1 MNKEILIDKLAREH
15 SLTSDEYGVLIE
27 SATPSLADY
36 AAAAADKLRR
46 KYYGTDVYIRG
57 LIEVGNICR
66 NDCLYCGIRASN
78 KHCDRYLLTEEQ
90 IAECCREGYRLG
102 FRTFVLQG
110 GEGAFPIDAVCSV
123 VSEIRKSYQDC
134 AITLSLGEYPRDDYK
149 RMFDS
154 GADRYLLRH
163 ETADKDHYKKLHT
176 SSMSFENRRRC
187 LYDLR
192 DIGFQVGCGFMVGSP
207 FQTVETL
214 VKDLK
219 FIEEFKPDMCGIGPF
234 IPHKDTPFYG
244 YPPGSASLTV
254 FLLSLIRLIKPN
266 ILLPATTA
274 LGSIDENGRE
284 RGIKAGANV
293 VMPNLSPISVRK
305 KYELYNGKL
314 CTGEEAAQC
323 IGCLSARVASVGYK
337 IVTARGD
344 IIK

>member
-15 SLTSDEYGVLIE
+15 SLTSDEYGALIE
-27 SATPSLADY
+27 SAAPSLADY

-78 KHCDRYLLTEEQ
+78 KHCDRYILNEEQ

-110 GEGAFPIDAVCSV
+110 GEGAVPIDTVCSV
-123 VSEIRKSYQDC
+123 VSEIRKNYPDC
-134 AITLSLGEYPRDDYK
+134 AITLSLGEYSRDDYK
-149 RMFDS
+149 KMFDS

-163 ETADKDHYKKLHT
+163 ETADKDHYKKLHP

>member
-15 SLTSDEYGVLIE
+15 SLTAEEYGVLIE

-154 GADRYLLRH
+154 GA
-163 ETADKDHYKKLHT
+163 AT
-176 SSMSFENRRRC
+176 SRSSTF
-187 LYDLR
+187 
-192 DIGFQVGCGFMVGSP
+192 
-207 FQTVETL
+207 
-214 VKDLK
+214 
-219 FIEEFKPDMCGIGPF
+219 
-234 IPHKDTPFYG
+234 
-244 YPPGSASLTV
+244 ASLP
-254 FLLSLIRLIKPN
+254 FRLRK
-266 ILLPATTA
+266 TSA
-274 LGSIDENGRE
+274 LF
-284 RGIKAGANV
+284 AHW
-293 VMPNLSPISVRK
+293 
-305 KYELYNGKL
+305 
-314 CTGEEAAQC
+314 C
-323 IGCLSARVASVGYK
+323 ASC
-337 IVTARGD
+337 
-344 IIK
+344 

>member
-163 ETADKDHYKKLHT
+163 ETADKDHYKKLHP

-192 DIGFQVGCGFMVGSP
+192 DIGFQVGCGFMGVSP
-207 FQTVETL
+207 FQTVDTL
-214 VKDLK
+214 FKDLK
-219 FIEEFKPDMCGIGPF
+219 FIE
-234 IPHKDTPFYG
+234 
-244 YPPGSASLTV
+244 
-254 FLLSLIRLIKPN
+254 
-266 ILLPATTA
+266 
-274 LGSIDENGRE
+274 
-284 RGIKAGANV
+284 
-293 VMPNLSPISVRK
+293 
-305 KYELYNGKL
+305 
-314 CTGEEAAQC
+314 
-323 IGCLSARVASVGYK
+323 
-337 IVTARGD
+337 
-344 IIK
+344 